1 VQPVAFCK
9 RCRGM
14 TVGWN
19 RRYVLHC
26 VSCNQ
31 WISKSSKLLILSILV
46 TVLVTIQTPSAF
58 VFSDQDLHL
67 ASQNPVVRASV
78 VSLENSGVA
87 AGVAPMEAFLEQ
99 QQIDNSRIGRVAEA
113 IVHTSRKYS
122 IDSRL
127 VASIMIV
134 ESRANPFAISD
145 RGSIGIMQIHLPT
158 WGETADQE
166 GINLFKVEDNIDL
179 GVRILKQYVDRY
191 GLWQG
196 VKRYKGWNPDNPVSE
211 QNAEEYVEKIQR
223 IYASKKPFAPE
234 RP

>member
-1 VQPVAFCK
+1 MQPIAFCY

-14 TVGWN
+14 RVGWN
-19 RRYVLHC
+19 QRYILHC
-26 VSCNQ
+26 LMCKE
-31 WISKSSKLLILSILV
+31 WISKSSKLLIL
-46 TVLVTIQTPSAF
+46 TVLLSIIAFTFQTPGSF
-58 VFSDQDLHL
+58 VFSDFNLDE
-67 ASQNPVVRASV
+67 AQNPV
-78 VSLENSGVA
+78 LA
-87 AGVAPMEAFLEQ
+87 AGVVPIPSPAVTAMEEFLEKYN
-99 QQIDNSRIGRVAEA
+99 IAGANRGRVARA
-113 IVHTSRKYS
+113 IIHSSRKH
-122 IDSRL
+122 DLDPRL

-166 GINLFKVEDNIDL
+166 GINLFKVEDNIDF

-196 VKRYKGWNPDNPVSE
+196 VKRYKGWNPDSPVSE

-223 IYASKKPFAPE
+223 IYASKKSP
-234 RP
+234 RD

>member
-26 VSCNQ
+26 VSCRQ
-31 WISKSSKLLILSILV
+31 WISKPFKLLILSILV
-46 TVLVTIQTPSAF
+46 SVLVFTIETPSAF
-58 VFSDQDLHL
+58 VFSGQDLHL

-78 VSLENSGVA
+78 VSLESSGVA
-87 AGVAPMEAFLEQ
+87 AGVAPMEAFLEH

-113 IVHTSRKYS
+113 IVDSSRKYS

-145 RGSIGIMQIHLPT
+145 RESIGIMQIHLPT
-158 WGETADQE
+158 WGETVDQE
-166 GINLFKVEDNIDL
+166 GINLFKVEDNIDF

-196 VKRYKGWNPDNPVSE
+196 VKRYKGWNPDSPVSE

-223 IYASKKPFAPE
+223 IYASKKPP
-234 RP
+234 RD

>member
-1 VQPVAFCK
+1 MQPVAFCK

-26 VSCNQ
+26 VSCRQ
-31 WISKSSKLLILSILV
+31 WISKPSKLLILSILV
-46 TVLVTIQTPSAF
+46 SVLVFTIQTPSAF
-58 VFSDQDLHL
+58 VFSGQDLHL

-78 VSLENSGVA
+78 VSLESSS
-87 AGVAPMEAFLEQ
+87 VAPMEAFLEQ

-145 RGSIGIMQIHLPT
+145 RGSIGIMQIHVPT
-158 WGETADQE
+158 WGKTADQE
-166 GINLFKVEDNIDL
+166 GINLLKVEDNVDF

-196 VKRYKGWNPDNPVSE
+196 VKRYKGWNPENPVSAL
-211 QNAEEYVEKIQR
+211 NADEYVEKVQR
-223 IYASKKPFAPE
+223 IYTSKKSGD
-234 RP
+234 